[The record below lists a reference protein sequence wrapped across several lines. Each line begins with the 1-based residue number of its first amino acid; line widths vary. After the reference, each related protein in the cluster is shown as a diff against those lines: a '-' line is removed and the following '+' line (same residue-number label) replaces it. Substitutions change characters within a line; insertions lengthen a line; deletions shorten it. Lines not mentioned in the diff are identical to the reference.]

1 MKKQTYFLA
10 LYFLLALTLVMSA
23 CTEEAVETLVS
34 EEEAAEVVTNAVAA
48 DVEGMTAEIEE
59 ATEMA
64 EAYAYASYC
73 GMAFD
78 STLTHADNS
87 GIRTYDYSFTWDWTL
102 NCNSLNVPENLSY
115 TSTSTGSYEVPRM
128 SSSDGGT
135 HNFTIGGLNPGS
147 TEFIYNGTYS
157 RSGTQESNIRDQ
169 NSFTSNLQVTA
180 SNVTID
186 KTTRTITGGTG
197 TITLTGSGSG
207 GTTFTYP
214 GTLVFNGNQSATLTI
229 NGNIYQIQW

>member
-1 MKKQTYFLA
+1 MKKQSYFLA
-10 LYFLLALTLVMSA
+10 LYFLLALTLVLSA
-23 CTEEAVETLVS
+23 CSEEAVETLVS

-48 DVEGMTAEIEE
+48 DVEGMIAEIEE

-64 EAYAYASYC
+64 EAYAYSTYC

-87 GIRTYDYSFTWDWTL
+87 GIRTYDYMVSWDWAL
-102 NCNSLNVPENLSY
+102 SCNSLNIPETLTYSAA
-115 TSTSTGSYEVPRM
+115 STGSYEVPRM

-135 HNFTIGGLNPGS
+135 HNFTIGGLNLSS

-157 RSGTQESNIRDQ
+157 RSGTQQSNINTQ
-169 NSFTSNLQVTA
+169 SSFTSNLQVTA
-180 SNVTID
+180 SHVTID
-186 KTTRTITGGTG
+186 KTTRTITSGTAP
-197 TITLTGSGSG
+197 ITLTGSGSG

-229 NGNIYQIQW
+229 NGNTYQIQW